1 MEPSHRNESVDEFG
15 SCTLPISEN
24 PVTVQGV
31 NQCQF
36 QWPSSLPISSSI
48 EKP

>member
-1 MEPSHRNESVDEFG
+1 MEPSYRNESVDEFG
-15 SCTLPISEN
+15 SYTLSISAN

-31 NQCQF
+31 NPCQF

-48 EKP
+48 EKL